1 MVNVRRANV
10 LLTIPEDDLNKY
22 MSQGYSL
29 VDGRGNIIKESI
41 PNDLVQLQK
50 AYTEHTEIIKQKDS
64 EIADLRAQLKEL
76 AEAKASAS
84 PEGKATAK
92 AEKPKKKEADDS
104 WDDWADAEEVDE
116 KPKKKHK

>member
-29 VDGRGNIIKESI
+29 VDERGNIIKESI

-76 AEAKASAS
+76 AEAKASAGS
-84 PEGKATAK
+84 KGKATTK
-92 AEKPKKKEADDS
+92 VEKPEEKEVDDS
-104 WDDWADAEEVDE
+104 WDDWADAEEVEE
-116 KPKKKHK
+116 KPKKKRK

>member
-64 EIADLRAQLKEL
+64 EIADLRAQIKEL
-76 AEAKASAS
+76 TEAKASVGS
-84 PEGKATAK
+84 KGKATK
-92 AEKPKKKEADDS
+92 AEKPEEKEVDDS
-104 WDDWADAEEVDE
+104 WDDWADAEEVEE
-116 KPKKKHK
+116 KPKKKRK

>member
-10 LLTIPEDDLNKY
+10 FLTIPEDAINKY

-29 VDGRGNIIKESI
+29 VDERGNIIKESI

-84 PEGKATAK
+84 PEGKATK
-92 AEKPKKKEADDS
+92 AEKPKKKEVDDS
-104 WDDWADAEEVDE
+104 WDDWEDAEEVEEE
-116 KPKKKHK
+116 KPRKKRK

>member
-10 LLTIPEDDLNKY
+10 FLTIPEDAINKY

-29 VDGRGNIIKESI
+29 VDERGNIIKESI

-84 PEGKATAK
+84 PEGKATK
-92 AEKPKKKEADDS
+92 AEKPKKKEVDDS
-104 WDDWADAEEVDE
+104 WDDWADAEEVEE